1 MHVTGRY
8 LEKDDFTLLHING
21 FASVTSNQKQESF
34 KSESFVCLNPR
45 VMKMFIAHHV
55 KHLSIL
61 PGGEDHLWL
70 QARLEEKA
78 MSRHCAAP
86 TGKREG

>member
-1 MHVTGRY
+1 
-8 LEKDDFTLLHING
+8 
-21 FASVTSNQKQESF
+21 
-34 KSESFVCLNPR
+34 
-45 VMKMFIAHHV
+45 MFIAHHV